1 MSRPLALALLLAAP
15 FALSACHTAQPS
27 PQRFA
32 QVIQRVSGTPAQVL
46 TRIKSDA
53 AARGWNILDEG
64 VDSVVVDFGT
74 AVARIPVPTE
84 YGLWGTRVSFRDTEV
99 HGSAL
104 YMVNADSKGTT
115 VTMWNNPIYWHPDYQ
130 NWLPGPYDLAPGKEL
145 LKAYADGEKPT
156 SAAPAPQARPAT
168 VQPAATSTG
177 SSQTNIY
184 ASSSPRRATG
194 QPAYVEIPKRGT
206 TPPANDNTVRR

>member
-1 MSRPLALALLLAAP
+1 MSRPILALLLAAP
-15 FALSACHTAQPS
+15 LALTACHTAQPS

-32 QVIQRVSGTPAQVL
+32 QVVQHVPGTPSQVL
-46 TRIKSDA
+46 GQIKADA
-53 AARGWNILDEG
+53 GARGWRILDEG

-104 YMVNADSKGTT
+104 YMVNADAKGTV

-145 LKAYADGEKPT
+145 LRAYADGETAGADAPR
-156 SAAPAPQARPAT
+156 PAPRAAAMPVAPTQTAT
-168 VQPAATSTG
+168 YTPPPGAPKR
-177 SSQTNIY
+177 
-184 ASSSPRRATG
+184 ASG
-194 QPAYVEIPKRGT
+194 QPAYVEIPKRGAAPT
-206 TPPANDNTVRR
+206 GR